1 MTTLKGVLTPMKKK
15 VKEKTELEKEIEDTS
30 SEEYESGLRTLERLE
45 KIQSDRLSREKPKR
59 KVDPNTV
66 LSITGELVSMVL
78 IMGYERL
85 HVISTKAFSR
95 IWRPKI

>member
-1 MTTLKGVLTPMKKK
+1 MKKK
-15 VKEKTELEKEIEDTS
+15 IKEKTELEKEIECVEKSLRNLEDTS
-30 SEEYESGLRTLERLE
+30 SQEYESGLKTLERLE

-66 LSITGELVSMVL
+66 LSIAGELVSMGL

-85 HVISTKAFSR
+85 HVLSTKAFSR